1 MPEVVRIGI
10 PKSASHEC
18 HGWRLSSFARRY
30 AIMMKVAIVGAT
42 GRTSIYLVAEL
53 RKTSAAV
60 RVVARGMDKLARPL
74 PKRQGR
80 RRKAP

>member
-1 MPEVVRIGI
+1 
-10 PKSASHEC
+10 
-18 HGWRLSSFARRY
+18 
-30 AIMMKVAIVGAT
+30 MMKVAIVGAT
-42 GRTSIYLVAEL
+42 GPTSIYLVAEL

>member
-1 MPEVVRIGI
+1 
-10 PKSASHEC
+10 
-18 HGWRLSSFARRY
+18 
-30 AIMMKVAIVGAT
+30 MMKVAIVGAT